1 MIESMYQERRIS
13 SSQWL
18 PLRGMRYHLRT
29 WGSPVPGTP
38 PLVLAHGWMD
48 VAASW
53 QFVVD
58 ALSED
63 FAKDRYIIAPDWRG
77 YGLTEGPPTDCYWLP
92 DYMGDLDALMDI
104 LSPDQAFD
112 LVGHSMGG
120 NVVMHYAGCR
130 PERIRRLVNLEGFGM
145 PSTRPS
151 QAPKRLTQWLNEIK
165 ALKNGESDLRPY
177 SDAKGVA
184 ARLMKTN
191 KRLTPDKADWLAQ
204 HWAAPDAEGQWRIL
218 GDPAH
223 KVINPYLGRVEEIIE
238 IYKSIAAPT
247 LFIEAS
253 DDSLSGWWKGRF
265 TLAEFHERLLA
276 VPNLKKALV
285 PDAGHMLHHDQ
296 PAMLA
301 ELMESFLQN

>member
-1 MIESMYQERRIS
+1 MIESMYQERRTS
-13 SSQWL
+13 SSQWV
-18 PLRGMRYHLRT
+18 PLRGLRYHVRT
-29 WGSPVPGTP
+29 WGQSVPGST

-53 QFVVD
+53 QFMVD
-58 ALSED
+58 ALSEA
-63 FAKDRYIIAPDWRG
+63 FASGRQIIAPDWRG

-92 DYMGDLDALMDI
+92 DYLGDLDALLDVLCPGQTI
-104 LSPDQAFD
+104 D

-145 PSTRPS
+145 PTTRAE

-165 ALKNGESDLRPY
+165 ALKNGESDLRTYP
-177 SDAKGVA
+177 DAAGVA

-191 KRLTPDKADWLAQ
+191 QRLTPDKANWLAQ
-204 HWAAPDAEGQWRIL
+204 HWAAPDAQGQWRIL
-218 GDPAH
+218 GDAAH
-223 KVINPYLGRVEEIIE
+223 KVINPYISRVEEILE
-238 IYKSIAAPT
+238 IYKAISAPT

-265 TLAEFHERLLA
+265 TLAEFHERLKS
-276 VPNLKKALV
+276 VPHLQKGLV

-296 PAMLA
+296 PQVLANMLEA
-301 ELMESFLQN
+301 FLQP

>member
-1 MIESMYQERRIS
+1 MIQRMYQERRTS
-13 SSQWL
+13 SSQWV
-18 PLRGMRYHLRT
+18 PLRGFRYHVRT
-29 WGSPVPGTP
+29 WGSPLPGTP
-38 PLVLAHGWMD
+38 ALVLAHGWMD

-58 ALSED
+58 ALSD
-63 FAKDRYIIAPDWRG
+63 AFVKDRFIIAPDWRG

-92 DYMGDLDALMDI
+92 DYLGDLDALMDI

-130 PERIRRLVNLEGFGM
+130 PERIRRLINLEGFGM
-145 PSTRPS
+145 PATRPS
-151 QAPKRLTQWLNEIK
+151 QAPTRMTQWLNEIK

-177 SDAKGVA
+177 PDAQGVA

-191 KRLTPDKADWLAQ
+191 KRLTPDKANWLAQ

-238 IYKSIAAPT
+238 LYKSITAPT
-247 LFIEAS
+247 LFIEAA

-265 TLAEFHERLLA
+265 SLAEFHERIQS
-276 VPNLKKALV
+276 VPKLEKALV

-296 PAMLA
+296 PAVLA
-301 ELMESFLQN
+301 ELMASFLQN